1 MFHTGQLKKEDIAQK
16 GLLQLQIHTK
26 TTFQLWVTL
35 PPKILRFSPY
45 PPLPFTITQSISTTT
60 PSVAQQQ
67 FSNLSVPPQSTSIH
81 VPSST
86 TQSVTFWELPAFL
99 SQSTIGGCQGS
110 NACTVISLLL
120 AKTYL
125 TNKSFLQLKNH
136 QPLTPSWILA
146 FMSCIMGG
154 NQAYDSFMQSP
165 SYLGVVEAIPLVRSS
180 LGSLSY
186 EEELTVCFVKEPNS
200 SEESALSFHLSRR
213 LTNTNAAF
221 TIINGLT
228 ISFVSEAN
236 DNIILMYSHLHLP
249 KGAFLAQSQRSD
261 IEELLNWL
269 NLKLSATVN
278 LRTVT
283 FTNFR

>member
-1 MFHTGQLKKEDIAQK
+1 MLNVKLYHNQVFHTGHLKKEDIAQK

-35 PPKILRFSPY
+35 EVLT
-45 PPLPFTITQSISTTT
+45 LPVLTFLQISCNQSQQQT

-136 QPLTPSWILA
+136 QPLTPSW
-146 FMSCIMGG
+146 MSCMIGV
-154 NQAYDSFMQSP
+154 NQAYDNFMQSL
-165 SYLGVVEAIPLVRSS
+165 SYLGVVEATPLVRSS

-186 EEELTVCFVKEPNS
+186 EEELTVCIVKETNS
-200 SEESALSFHLSRR
+200 SEESALSFHL
-213 LTNTNAAF
+213 
-221 TIINGLT
+221 
-228 ISFVSEAN
+228 VK
-236 DNIILMYSHLHLP
+236 DLP
-249 KGAFLAQSQRSD
+249 TQM
-261 IEELLNWL
+261 LLL
-269 NLKLSATVN
+269 Q
-278 LRTVT
+278 
-283 FTNFR
+283 